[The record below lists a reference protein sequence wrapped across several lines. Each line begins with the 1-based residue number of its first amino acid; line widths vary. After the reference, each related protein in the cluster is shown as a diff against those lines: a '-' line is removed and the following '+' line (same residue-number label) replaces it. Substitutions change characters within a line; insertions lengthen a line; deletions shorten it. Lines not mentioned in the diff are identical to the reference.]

1 MKKRFCFNQHGAEFL
16 GTIKTRNPVSKLPK
30 NASSHDGK
38 PTGLVFRDGNRGAE
52 SAAQAD
58 RMLARYPAD
67 VREQITELLRV
78 LAEKPGDAE
87 KLSSVA

>member
-1 MKKRFCFNQHGAEFL
+1 M
-16 GTIKTRNPVSKLPK
+16 SKLRK

-38 PTGLVFRDGNRGAE
+38 PTGLVFRDGNRRAE
-52 SAAQAD
+52 SATQAD

-67 VREQITELLRV
+67 VREQISELLRV

-87 KLSSVA
+87 KLTSVA